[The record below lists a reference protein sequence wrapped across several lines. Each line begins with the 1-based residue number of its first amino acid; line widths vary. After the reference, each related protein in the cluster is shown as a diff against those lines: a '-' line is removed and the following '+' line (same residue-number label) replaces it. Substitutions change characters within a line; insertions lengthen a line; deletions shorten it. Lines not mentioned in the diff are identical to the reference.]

1 MIIGCPLLAMTVN
14 GLHTPFNLLVKSS
27 EKRDI
32 PISWRSLF
40 MRTKMS
46 PRRALL
52 TAVIMSIAPT
62 LLFFIA
68 SAKVSFYGALIASI
82 LINWPVIRLL
92 DDRQWYREW
101 KREESR

>member
-1 MIIGCPLLAMTVN
+1 
-14 GLHTPFNLLVKSS
+14 
-27 EKRDI
+27 
-32 PISWRSLF
+32 

-52 TAVIMSIAPT
+52 TGGIMTIVPA

-68 SAKVSFYGALIASI
+68 SDKFSFYGVLIASI
-82 LINWPVIRLL
+82 LINWSVIRWL
-92 DDRQWYREW
+92 DDLQWYREW